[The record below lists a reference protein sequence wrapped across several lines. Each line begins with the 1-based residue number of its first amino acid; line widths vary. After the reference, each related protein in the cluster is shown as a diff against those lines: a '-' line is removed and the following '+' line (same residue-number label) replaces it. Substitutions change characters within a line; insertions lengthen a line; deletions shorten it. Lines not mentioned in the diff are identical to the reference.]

1 MTSSLHYLAHS
12 LAKSQSL
19 GHGLGPLTG
28 WRKAVQGN
36 SSNTVFA
43 ASPKALLDSLWGSS
57 QNPDLNK
64 LFNIFSA
71 VGAEKK
77 PSLA

>member
-43 ASPKALLDSLWGSS
+43 ALLDSLWGSS